1 MFINLTPH
9 VIRIVGANTETQEEQ
24 VLEIQ
29 PSGKVAIRRPKM
41 GETTAQRLD
50 QFEFYVSSRSLGPVV
65 VMVHD
70 SMGVSMPKAE
80 EFPKRADGVIYLVS
94 SMVQEA
100 MGVCPDVLAP
110 DTGPTAIRDEKGNV
124 WAVTRLIG
132 PA

>member
-9 VIRIVGANTETQEEQ
+9 IIRIVGTSTETQEEQ
-24 VLEIQ
+24 IIEVP
-29 PSGKVAIRRPKM
+29 PSGMVAIRRTEM

-65 VMVHD
+65 VMVQD
-70 SMGVSMPKAE
+70 PIGVSMPKAE
-80 EFPKRADGVIYLVS
+80 EFPERADGVIYLVS

-110 DTGPTAIRDEKGNV
+110 DTGPTAKRDDKGNV

-132 PA
+132 PK

>member
-50 QFEFYVSSRSLGPVV
+50 QFEFDVSSRSLGPVV

-70 SMGVSMPKAE
+70 SMWVSMPKAE

-100 MGVCPDVLAP
+100 LPRSDVFAP
-110 DTGPTAIRDEKGNV
+110 DTGPTAIRDAQGNV
-124 WAVTRLIG
+124 WAVVGLIG
-132 PA
+132 PK

>member
-9 VIRIVGANTETQEEQ
+9 AIRIVGTNTETQEEQ
-24 VLEIQ
+24 VLEIP
-29 PSGKVAIRRPKM
+29 PSGRVAIRRPEM

-50 QFEFYVSSRSLGPVV
+50 QFEFYVSSRSLGKVTLKNGQP
-65 VMVHD
+65 
-70 SMGVSMPKAE
+70 
-80 EFPKRADGVIYLVS
+80 FPAPELGKVFIVS

-100 MGVCPDVLAP
+100 MPRSDVLAP

-132 PA
+132 PK